1 MGAFFTTRA
10 LLGAP
15 YDADA
20 LAWRRAV
27 LAQGGTVSAAQL
39 ARIARLVRALKARGV
54 WEPLDRLWIFAA
66 ENPLQALTDLRTRSL
81 ATLSPTPP
89 GFTALRGF
97 IGNATSAYID
107 LGVAASGL
115 TRYSQSASHIAF
127 YVQQG
132 DGTTNL
138 WTGADDSGSGFSSVV
153 ISGTTTTSDFRLQTS
168 SAGNTMTQGGQSGL
182 HIADRQSSSA
192 ASWMR
197 NGVDVDA
204 NKTVSPAASRATSN
218 LTALARNTS
227 GSHSS
232 FSGSRL
238 SMMSFGGTY
247 GATPRAA
254 FSAAINGYMTS
265 VGANTY

>member
-1 MGAFFTTRA
+1 MGAVFTTRA

-20 LAWRRAV
+20 LAWRHAV

-54 WEPLDRLWIFAA
+54 WDRLDRLWIFAA
-66 ENPLQALTDLRTRSL
+66 ENATQALTDLRTRSL

-97 IGNATSAYID
+97 IGNGMSAYVD
-107 LGVAASGL
+107 LGVGASAL
-115 TRYSQSASHIAF
+115 TRYTQTAGHVAF
-127 YVQQG
+127 YIQQG
-132 DGTTNL
+132 DGGTNL

-153 ISGTTTTSDFRLQTS
+153 IGGMTTSSDFRLQTS
-168 SAGNTMTQGGQSGL
+168 GVGNSMMQGGQSGL
-182 HIADRQSSSA
+182 HIADRQSSTA

-197 NGVDVDA
+197 NGVDTDA
-204 NKTVSPAASRATSN
+204 NRTVSSAASRATST

-227 GSHSS
+227 GSYSS
-232 FSGSRL
+232 FSSSRL
-238 SMMSFGGTY
+238 SMVSVGGTY
-247 GATPRAA
+247 GASGRVAVAVT
-254 FSAAINGYMTS
+254 INAYMAS